1 MPACTEDA
9 MEHEPSSDN
18 LIRGS
23 VQWTPEQLAY
33 LQDYAKRHGQRS
45 TATAARMIVQ
55 DKMNAERAPALER
68 VG

>member
-1 MPACTEDA
+1 MPTCTEDA

-45 TATAARMIVQ
+45 TAAAARMIVQ
-55 DKMNAERAPALER
+55 AAIAAEQAPTLER